1 MPTGTPSRRS
11 RWLRRT
17 PAQVGRDGERLA
29 ALLYLLRGYLIVDRD
44 VRMPA
49 GQVDLVCRRGRLLVV
64 VEVKRRRLH
73 GRFPAVHALSWRQEE
88 RLLAA
93 TTQLQRRH
101 RWATAARIDLVTI
114 DGWRVRIWRSAV
126 TRERHRRDSAQ
137 SW

>member
-1 MPTGTPSRRS
+1 M
-11 RWLRRT
+11 
-17 PAQVGRDGERLA
+17 LA
-29 ALLYLLRGYLIVDRD
+29 ALLYLVRGYLVIGRD
-44 VRMPA
+44 VRLSG

-64 VEVKRRRLH
+64 VEVKRRRRR
-73 GRFPAVHALSWRQEE
+73 GRFGAVHALSRRQEE
-88 RLLAA
+88 RLLRA
-93 TTQLQRRH
+93 TTQLERRH